1 MEPKP
6 RRADEQQV
14 AGAVALI
21 ERGARRLPFLAD
33 DPVIIW
39 VRALSAPT
47 LAARI
52 STEVVA
58 RRYTSIISSWHIPKK
73 PPP

>member
-1 MEPKP
+1 MEPRPPSTDK
-6 RRADEQQV
+6 QQV
-14 AGAVALI
+14 AGPVPLT

-58 RRYTSIISSWHIPKK
+58 RRYTSIIPSWHISQK